1 MSESLV
7 NTEIL
12 GLFNPLLRKA
22 PNVTSN
28 FRKTESIMEEIL
40 FYLELLTQDMLT
52 AFGIF
57 SIIYL
62 IMKIFFK
69 NQKLIDFDINAR
81 KFIVINGLIFI
92 IVWTIRTFYFY
103 FQYTGEDKIHLK
115 ELMFGKKLF
124 EFWFQPFFWFILSQL
139 YRLKKLSENYAF
151 RILSSL
157 FLIISFNKLTMLL
170 SSFHRDYLPSSWSIS
185 SSLGIYPSNF
195 ILENL
200 MKLLIF
206 FVCVIITHKIM
217 NRKIKTTGNS
227 RL

>member
-1 MSESLV
+1 
-7 NTEIL
+7 
-12 GLFNPLLRKA
+12 
-22 PNVTSN
+22 
-28 FRKTESIMEEIL
+28 MEEIF

-69 NQKLIDFDINAR
+69 NQKLIDFDIKAR
-81 KFIVINGLIFI
+81 KFIAINGLVFI
-92 IVWTIRTFYFY
+92 VVWTIRTFYLY
-103 FQYTGEDKIHLK
+103 FQYSGEDKIHLK

-139 YRLKKLSENYAF
+139 YRLKKLSENYFF
-151 RILSSL
+151 RMLSSL
-157 FLIISFNKLTMLL
+157 FLIISFNKLSMFL

-206 FVCVIITHKIM
+206 FVCVIITEKIM